1 MIGPLIDLS
10 ERAPVTPRVMRD
22 TSLEAFE
29 ALLPDLADM
38 EFKVYA
44 ALCAYIA
51 RTGQPDATGG
61 ELAVFANMSV
71 LSVRPRLTALLK
83 RGLVLAHGAR
93 ESRVA
98 AERRSHPVSP
108 VLPLAAV
115 VRAEQIRKGRS

>member
-10 ERAPVTPRVMRD
+10 EREPAESRVMRD

-29 ALLPDLADM
+29 ALLPKLADM
-38 EFKVYA
+38 EFRVYA
-44 ALCAYIA
+44 ALCTYIA
-51 RTGQPDATGG
+51 RTGNQDATGG
-61 ELAVFANMSV
+61 ELAVFAGLSV

-115 VRAEQIRKGRS
+115 VRAHQIRERR